1 MRISTQMMQRSA
13 VTSILDRQ
21 TDLNRTQQQ
30 LASGQRILSPSD
42 DPTGTTQALAL
53 KQQLT
58 QNDQYASNIDRL
70 RSRLE
75 AEENVLDSVGNTL
88 MRVRELAE
96 QGLNETYSQQNRA
109 SIAAEVWLLLDE
121 VFSLA
126 NAKDG
131 SGEYL
136 FSGFQSETQP
146 FEAVASGSYVFNGD
160 QSQRRMQISPT
171 REMQS
176 SDSGSDIFENLEI
189 VAGGKQNVFKT
200 IYDLAMNLEAN
211 TPSSDAVTDIDTA
224 MDSIF
229 TTRAKIGARI
239 NAVDSQ
245 ALVNE
250 QFQVQTKAV
259 LSSIEDL
266 DYAEAIGRLNL
277 EMAGLEAAQKIFQR
291 VQNLSLFNSI

>member
-21 TDLNRTQQQ
+21 GDLSRTQQQ
-30 LASGQRILSPSD
+30 LATGRRILSPSD

-58 QNDQYASNIDRL
+58 QNTQYETNINRL

-75 AEENVLDSVGNTL
+75 SEENVLDSVGNTL

-96 QGLNETYSQQNRA
+96 QGLNETYSQENRT

-121 VFSLA
+121 VFALA
-126 NAKDG
+126 NSKDG

-136 FSGFQSETQP
+136 FSGFQSQTQP
-146 FEAVASGSYVFNGD
+146 FEEVAAGNYVFNGD
-160 QSQRRMQISPT
+160 QSQRRLQISPT
-171 REMQS
+171 REIQS
-176 SDSGSDIFENLEI
+176 SDSGSDIFENLNV
-189 VAGGKQNVFKT
+189 VAGGKQNVFRT
-200 IYDLAMNLEAN
+200 IYDLATNLEAN
-211 TPSSDAVTDIDTA
+211 TPSSDAMTDIDTA
-224 MDSIF
+224 LSSVF

-239 NAVDSQ
+239 NAVDGQ

-291 VQNLSLFNSI
+291 VQNLSLFNSL